1 LDEVTLETLFGVL
14 AVLILLSA
22 FFSSTETALMSINRY
37 RLRHRAKEGHKGAQ
51 LVEVL
56 LRRPDRLIGLILL
69 GNNFVNILASS
80 LVTVIALRTG
90 GEAAV
95 AAGAGILTLVILIF
109 AEVAPKT
116 LAALRPERLA
126 YPAAFVYVPL
136 LRITYPLVWLVN
148 LMANG
153 LLRLIGV
160 KSDQGAAQALS
171 KEELRTVVAEAG
183 ALIPGRHRQM
193 LVSIL
198 DLGKVT
204 VDDIMVPRNE
214 IIGIDLDDDWDDIIE
229 QLEDSQHTR
238 LVVYRGDL
246 DQTIGVLHLRTI
258 LKDMA
263 DGELSPAILEERVR
277 DAYFVPEGTPLQ
289 QQLVNFQR
297 IKRRVALVV
306 DEYGDIQGLV
316 TLDDIL
322 EEIVGEFT
330 TDPADV
336 YREVQPE
343 NDGTF
348 VVQGS
353 ANVRELNR
361 TMRWRLPVE
370 GPKTLNGLILERME
384 TIPDAGVELSID
396 GYTMQVMQASGNAIK
411 SVRVRP
417 PGQGA

>member
-1 LDEVTLETLFGVL
+1 MDDVTLETLFGVL

-22 FFSSTETALMSINRY
+22 FFSGTETALMSINRY

-51 LVEVL
+51 LVEIL

-80 LVTVIALRTG
+80 LVTIIALRTG

-95 AAGAGILTLVILIF
+95 AVGAGILTLVILIF
-109 AEVAPKT
+109 AEVTPKT

-126 YPAAFVYVPL
+126 FPAAFVYVPL
-136 LRITYPLVWLVN
+136 LRITYPVVWVVN
-148 LMANG
+148 LLANG
-153 LLRLIGV
+153 LLRIIGV
-160 KSDQGAAQALS
+160 KTDQGTAQTLS

-214 IIGIDLDDDWDDIIE
+214 IVGIDLDDDWDDIVE

-238 LVVYRGDL
+238 LVVYRGEL

-258 LKDMA
+258 LKDVA
-263 DGELSPAILEERVR
+263 DGDLSPAILEERVR
-277 DAYFVPEGTPLQ
+277 DAYYVPEGTPLQ
-289 QQLVNFQR
+289 HQLVNFQR

-330 TDPADV
+330 TDPSDV

-343 NDGTF
+343 DDGSF

-384 TIPDAGVELSID
+384 TIPDAGVRLTID
-396 GYTMQVMQASGNAIK
+396 GYVMQVMQAAGNAIK

-417 PGQGA
+417 PEAKE